1 MKLNLGF
8 AVFYILFSAYN
19 CLSYECY
26 SLDYTCNPQSLLINS
41 SSLNEDNVNHSNP
54 GETFSN
60 SGTRQWTRLLGVAGA
75 STTAYGITSDSLGNV
90 YTTGMTSGNLD
101 GQVQSGTQDL
111 FVTKYDG
118 NGNKQWTRL
127 LGVAGIQTLARGIT
141 SDNLG
146 NVYTTGTTFGNLDG
160 QALSG
165 TQDLFV
171 TKYDGSGNKQWT
183 RLLGVA
189 GATTQANGISRD
201 IFNNL
206 HVSGYTLGNL
216 DGQALS
222 GIQDL
227 FVTKYDTGGNKQWT
241 RLLGVAGQITQANG
255 VAFDSSGNIYLTGR
269 TSGNLDGQA
278 LSGIQDLFVTKY
290 DTGGNKQWTRLLGIA
305 GVSTTAYGITSDS
318 LGNVYTTGV
327 TSGNLDGQALSGTQ
341 DLFVTK
347 YDGNGN
353 KQWTR
358 LLGVAGQITQAN
370 GIASD
375 SSGNTYLTGRTS
387 GSLDGQALSGTQDLF
402 VTKYD
407 SGGNKQW
414 TRLLG
419 IAGVSTTA
427 YGITSDSLGDL
438 YSTGITSGN
447 LDGQILTGTQDL
459 FVLKYR

>member
-1 MKLNLGF
+1 M
-8 AVFYILFSAYN
+8 
-19 CLSYECY
+19 
-26 SLDYTCNPQSLLINS
+26 
-41 SSLNEDNVNHSNP
+41 NEDNVNHSNP

-75 STTAYGITSDSLGNV
+75 FTTAYGITSDSLGNV

-101 GQVQSGTQDL
+101 GQALSGTQDL

-127 LGVAGIQTLARGIT
+127 LGVAGIQTSARGIT

-290 DTGGNKQWTRLLGIA
+290 DTGGNKQWTRLLGVA

-347 YDGNGN
+347 YDTGGN

>member
-1 MKLNLGF
+1 
-8 AVFYILFSAYN
+8 
-19 CLSYECY
+19 
-26 SLDYTCNPQSLLINS
+26 
-41 SSLNEDNVNHSNP
+41 
-54 GETFSN
+54 
-60 SGTRQWTRLLGVAGA
+60 WTRLLGVAGA

-241 RLLGVAGQITQANG
+241 RLLGVAGQITQGNG

-290 DTGGNKQWTRLLGIA
+290 DTGGNKQWTRLLGVA

-327 TSGNLDGQALSGTQ
+327 TSGSLDGQALSGTQ

-347 YDGNGN
+347 YDTGGN

-387 GSLDGQALSGTQDLF
+387 GSLDGQALSGT
-402 VTKYD
+402 
-407 SGGNKQW
+407 
-414 TRLLG
+414 
-419 IAGVSTTA
+419 
-427 YGITSDSLGDL
+427 
-438 YSTGITSGN
+438 
-447 LDGQILTGTQDL
+447 
-459 FVLKYR
+459 

>member
-171 TKYDGSGNKQWT
+171 TKYDSGGNKQWT

-290 DTGGNKQWTRLLGIA
+290 DTGGNKQWTRLLGVA

-327 TSGNLDGQALSGTQ
+327 TSGSLDGQALSGTQ

-347 YDGNGN
+347 YDTGGN

-387 GSLDGQALSGTQDLF
+387 GSLDGQVLSGTQDLF

>member
-1 MKLNLGF
+1 M
-8 AVFYILFSAYN
+8 
-19 CLSYECY
+19 
-26 SLDYTCNPQSLLINS
+26 
-41 SSLNEDNVNHSNP
+41 NEDNVNHSNP

-241 RLLGVAGQITQANG
+241 RLLGVAGQITQGNG

-290 DTGGNKQWTRLLGIA
+290 DTGGNKQWTRLLGVA

-327 TSGNLDGQALSGTQ
+327 TSGSLDGQALSGTQ

-347 YDGNGN
+347 YDTGGN

>member
-1 MKLNLGF
+1 
-8 AVFYILFSAYN
+8 
-19 CLSYECY
+19 
-26 SLDYTCNPQSLLINS
+26 
-41 SSLNEDNVNHSNP
+41 EDNVNHSNP

-75 STTAYGITSDSLGNV
+75 FTTAYGITSDSLGNV

-127 LGVAGIQTLARGIT
+127 LGVAGIQTSARGIT

-290 DTGGNKQWTRLLGIA
+290 DTGGNKQWTRLLGVA

-347 YDGNGN
+347 YDTGGNR
-353 KQWTR
+353 QWTR

>member
-111 FVTKYDG
+111 FVTKYDTG
-118 NGNKQWTRL
+118 GNKQWTRL

-269 TSGNLDGQA
+269 TSGNLDGQT

-290 DTGGNKQWTRLLGIA
+290 DTGGNKQWTRLLGVA

-347 YDGNGN
+347 YDTGGN

-387 GSLDGQALSGTQDLF
+387 GSLDGQILSGTQDLF

-407 SGGNKQW
+407 TGGNKQW

>member
-290 DTGGNKQWTRLLGIA
+290 DTGGNKQWTRLLGVA

-347 YDGNGN
+347 YDTGGN

-387 GSLDGQALSGTQDLF
+387 GSLDGQILSGTQDLF

>member
-41 SSLNEDNVNHSNP
+41 SSLNEDNVNHSNS

-290 DTGGNKQWTRLLGIA
+290 DTGGNKQWTRLLGVA

-327 TSGNLDGQALSGTQ
+327 TSGSLDGQALSGTQ

-347 YDGNGN
+347 YDTGGN

>member
-90 YTTGMTSGNLD
+90 YTTGMTSGSLD

-146 NVYTTGTTFGNLDG
+146 NVYTTGMTSGNLDG

-290 DTGGNKQWTRLLGIA
+290 DTGGNKQWTRLLGVA

-347 YDGNGN
+347 YDTGGN

-387 GSLDGQALSGTQDLF
+387 GSLDGQILSGTQDLF

>member
-111 FVTKYDG
+111 FVTKYDTG
-118 NGNKQWTRL
+118 GNKQWTRL

-171 TKYDGSGNKQWT
+171 TKYDGNGNKQWT

-290 DTGGNKQWTRLLGIA
+290 DTGGNKQWTRLLGVA

-327 TSGNLDGQALSGTQ
+327 TSGSLDGQALSGTQ

-347 YDGNGN
+347 YDTGGN

>member
-241 RLLGVAGQITQANG
+241 RLLGVAGQITQGNG

-290 DTGGNKQWTRLLGIA
+290 DTG
-305 GVSTTAYGITSDS
+305 
-318 LGNVYTTGV
+318 
-327 TSGNLDGQALSGTQ
+327 
-341 DLFVTK
+341 
-347 YDGNGN
+347 GN

-419 IAGVSTTA
+419 VAGVSTTAYGITSDSLGNVYTTGVTSGSLDGQALSGTQDLFVTKYDTGGNKQWTRLLGIAGVSTTA

>member
-127 LGVAGIQTLARGIT
+127 LGVAGIQTLARGTT

-241 RLLGVAGQITQANG
+241 RLLGVAGQITQGNG

-290 DTGGNKQWTRLLGIA
+290 DTGGNKQWTRLLGVA

-347 YDGNGN
+347 YD
-353 KQWTR
+353 T
-358 LLGVAGQITQAN
+358 
-370 GIASD
+370 
-375 SSGNTYLTGRTS
+375 
-387 GSLDGQALSGTQDLF
+387 
-402 VTKYD
+402 
-407 SGGNKQW
+407 GGNKQW

>member
-1 MKLNLGF
+1 M
-8 AVFYILFSAYN
+8 
-19 CLSYECY
+19 
-26 SLDYTCNPQSLLINS
+26 
-41 SSLNEDNVNHSNP
+41 NEDNVNHSNP

-241 RLLGVAGQITQANG
+241 RLLGVAGQITQGNG

-290 DTGGNKQWTRLLGIA
+290 DTGGNKQWTRLLGVA

-347 YDGNGN
+347 YDTGGN

-387 GSLDGQALSGTQDLF
+387 GSLDGQILSGTQDLF

>member
-111 FVTKYDG
+111 FVTKYDTG
-118 NGNKQWTRL
+118 GNKQWTRL

-290 DTGGNKQWTRLLGIA
+290 DTGGNKQWTRLLGVA

-347 YDGNGN
+347 YDTGGN

-387 GSLDGQALSGTQDLF
+387 GSLDGQILSGTQDLF

>member
-1 MKLNLGF
+1 M
-8 AVFYILFSAYN
+8 
-19 CLSYECY
+19 
-26 SLDYTCNPQSLLINS
+26 
-41 SSLNEDNVNHSNP
+41 NEDNVNHSNP

-111 FVTKYDG
+111 FVTKYDTG
-118 NGNKQWTRL
+118 GNKQWTRL

-171 TKYDGSGNKQWT
+171 TKYDGNGNKQWT

-290 DTGGNKQWTRLLGIA
+290 DTGGNKQWTRLLGVA

-327 TSGNLDGQALSGTQ
+327 TSGSLDGQALSGTQ

-347 YDGNGN
+347 YDTGGN

>member
-171 TKYDGSGNKQWT
+171 TKYDGNGNKQWT

-290 DTGGNKQWTRLLGIA
+290 DTGGNKQWTRLLGVA

-327 TSGNLDGQALSGTQ
+327 TSGSLDGQALSGTQ

-347 YDGNGN
+347 YDTGGN

>member
-241 RLLGVAGQITQANG
+241 RLLGVAGQITQGNG

-290 DTGGNKQWTRLLGIA
+290 DTGGNKQWTRLLGVA

-327 TSGNLDGQALSGTQ
+327 TSGSLDGQALSGTQ

-347 YDGNGN
+347 YDTGGN

-414 TRLLG
+414 TRL
-419 IAGVSTTA
+419 
-427 YGITSDSLGDL
+427 
-438 YSTGITSGN
+438 
-447 LDGQILTGTQDL
+447 
-459 FVLKYR
+459 

>member
-8 AVFYILFSAYN
+8 VVFYILFSAYN

-75 STTAYGITSDSLGNV
+75 FTTAYGITSDSLGNV

-101 GQVQSGTQDL
+101 GQALSGTQDL

-127 LGVAGIQTLARGIT
+127 LGVAGIQTSARGIT

-189 GATTQANGISRD
+189 GAITQANGISRD

-290 DTGGNKQWTRLLGIA
+290 DTGGNKQWTRLLGVA

-347 YDGNGN
+347 YDTGGNR
-353 KQWTR
+353 QWTR

>member
-1 MKLNLGF
+1 
-8 AVFYILFSAYN
+8 
-19 CLSYECY
+19 
-26 SLDYTCNPQSLLINS
+26 
-41 SSLNEDNVNHSNP
+41 
-54 GETFSN
+54 
-60 SGTRQWTRLLGVAGA
+60 
-75 STTAYGITSDSLGNV
+75 ITSDSLGNV

-241 RLLGVAGQITQANG
+241 RLLGVAGQITQGNG

-290 DTGGNKQWTRLLGIA
+290 DTGGNKQWTRLLGVA

-341 DLFVTK
+341 DLF
-347 YDGNGN
+347 
-353 KQWTR
+353 
-358 LLGVAGQITQAN
+358 
-370 GIASD
+370 
-375 SSGNTYLTGRTS
+375 
-387 GSLDGQALSGTQDLF
+387 
-402 VTKYD
+402 
-407 SGGNKQW
+407 
-414 TRLLG
+414 
-419 IAGVSTTA
+419 
-427 YGITSDSLGDL
+427 
-438 YSTGITSGN
+438 
-447 LDGQILTGTQDL
+447 
-459 FVLKYR
+459 

>member
-171 TKYDGSGNKQWT
+171 TKYD
-183 RLLGVA
+183 
-189 GATTQANGISRD
+189 
-201 IFNNL
+201 
-206 HVSGYTLGNL
+206 
-216 DGQALS
+216 
-222 GIQDL
+222 
-227 FVTKYDTGGNKQWT
+227 TGGNKQWT
-241 RLLGVAGQITQANG
+241 RLLGVAGQITQGNG

-290 DTGGNKQWTRLLGIA
+290 DTGGNKQWTRLLGVA

-327 TSGNLDGQALSGTQ
+327 TSGSLDGQALSGTQ

-347 YDGNGN
+347 YDTGGN

>member
-1 MKLNLGF
+1 M
-8 AVFYILFSAYN
+8 
-19 CLSYECY
+19 
-26 SLDYTCNPQSLLINS
+26 
-41 SSLNEDNVNHSNP
+41 NEDNVNHSNP

-241 RLLGVAGQITQANG
+241 RLLGVAGQITQGNG

-290 DTGGNKQWTRLLGIA
+290 DTGGNKQWTRLLGVA

-327 TSGNLDGQALSGTQ
+327 TSGSLDGQALSGTQ

-347 YDGNGN
+347 YDTGGN

-375 SSGNTYLTGRTS
+375 CSGNTYLTGRTS

>member
-1 MKLNLGF
+1 M
-8 AVFYILFSAYN
+8 
-19 CLSYECY
+19 
-26 SLDYTCNPQSLLINS
+26 
-41 SSLNEDNVNHSNP
+41 NEDNVNHSNP

-290 DTGGNKQWTRLLGIA
+290 DTGGNKQWTRLLGVA

-347 YDGNGN
+347 YDTGGN

>member
-8 AVFYILFSAYN
+8 AVFYILFSVYN

-171 TKYDGSGNKQWT
+171 TKYDGNGNKQWT

-290 DTGGNKQWTRLLGIA
+290 DTGGNKQWTRLLGVA

-327 TSGNLDGQALSGTQ
+327 TSGSLDGQALSGTQ

-347 YDGNGN
+347 YDTGGN

>member
-241 RLLGVAGQITQANG
+241 RLLGVAGQITQGNG

-290 DTGGNKQWTRLLGIA
+290 DTGGNKQWTRLLGVA

-347 YDGNGN
+347 YDTGGN

>member
-1 MKLNLGF
+1 M
-8 AVFYILFSAYN
+8 
-19 CLSYECY
+19 
-26 SLDYTCNPQSLLINS
+26 
-41 SSLNEDNVNHSNP
+41 NEDNVNHSNP

-90 YTTGMTSGNLD
+90 YTTGMTSGSLD

-146 NVYTTGTTFGNLDG
+146 NVYTTGMTSGNLDG

-290 DTGGNKQWTRLLGIA
+290 DTGGNKQWTRLLGVA

-347 YDGNGN
+347 YDTGGN

-387 GSLDGQALSGTQDLF
+387 GSLDGQILSGTQDLF

>member
-1 MKLNLGF
+1 M
-8 AVFYILFSAYN
+8 
-19 CLSYECY
+19 
-26 SLDYTCNPQSLLINS
+26 
-41 SSLNEDNVNHSNP
+41 NEDNVNHSNP

-127 LGVAGIQTLARGIT
+127 LGVAGIQTLARGTT

-241 RLLGVAGQITQANG
+241 RLLGVAGQITQGNG

-290 DTGGNKQWTRLLGIA
+290 DTGGNKQWTRLLGVA

-347 YDGNGN
+347 YDTGGN

-387 GSLDGQALSGTQDLF
+387 GSLDGQILSGTQDLF

-407 SGGNKQW
+407 TGGNKQW

>member
-1 MKLNLGF
+1 M
-8 AVFYILFSAYN
+8 
-19 CLSYECY
+19 
-26 SLDYTCNPQSLLINS
+26 
-41 SSLNEDNVNHSNP
+41 NEDNVNHSNP

-75 STTAYGITSDSLGNV
+75 FTTAYGITSDSLGNV

-127 LGVAGIQTLARGIT
+127 LGVAGIQTSARGIT

-290 DTGGNKQWTRLLGIA
+290 DTGGNKQWTRLLGVA

-347 YDGNGN
+347 YDTGGNR
-353 KQWTR
+353 QWTR

>member
-8 AVFYILFSAYN
+8 VVFYILFSAYN

-127 LGVAGIQTLARGIT
+127 LGVAGIQTSARGIT

-290 DTGGNKQWTRLLGIA
+290 DTGGNKQWTRLLGVA

-353 KQWTR
+353 RQWTR

>member
-1 MKLNLGF
+1 M
-8 AVFYILFSAYN
+8 
-19 CLSYECY
+19 
-26 SLDYTCNPQSLLINS
+26 
-41 SSLNEDNVNHSNP
+41 NEDNVNHSNP

-290 DTGGNKQWTRLLGIA
+290 DTGGNKQWTRLLGVA

-327 TSGNLDGQALSGTQ
+327 TSGSLDGQALSGTQ

-347 YDGNGN
+347 YDTGGN

>member
-241 RLLGVAGQITQANG
+241 RLLGVAGQITQGNG

-290 DTGGNKQWTRLLGIA
+290 DTGGNKQWTRLLGVA

-327 TSGNLDGQALSGTQ
+327 TSGSLDGQALSGTQ

-347 YDGNGN
+347 YDTGGN

>member
-127 LGVAGIQTLARGIT
+127 LGVAGIQTLARGTT

-241 RLLGVAGQITQANG
+241 RLLGVAGQITQGNG

-290 DTGGNKQWTRLLGIA
+290 DTGGNKQWTRLLGVA

-347 YDGNGN
+347 YDTGGN

-387 GSLDGQALSGTQDLF
+387 GSLDGQILSGTQDLF

-407 SGGNKQW
+407 TGGNKQW

>member
-241 RLLGVAGQITQANG
+241 RLLGVAGQITQGNG

-290 DTGGNKQWTRLLGIA
+290 DTGGNKQWTRLLGVA

-318 LGNVYTTGV
+318 LGNVYTTGM
-327 TSGNLDGQALSGTQ
+327 TSGNLDGQVQSGTQ

-347 YDGNGN
+347 YDTGGN

>member
-60 SGTRQWTRLLGVAGA
+60 SGTRQWTRLLGVAG
-75 STTAYGITSDSLGNV
+75 
-90 YTTGMTSGNLD
+90 
-101 GQVQSGTQDL
+101 
-111 FVTKYDG
+111 
-118 NGNKQWTRL
+118 
-127 LGVAGIQTLARGIT
+127 
-141 SDNLG
+141 
-146 NVYTTGTTFGNLDG
+146 
-160 QALSG
+160 
-165 TQDLFV
+165 
-171 TKYDGSGNKQWT
+171 
-183 RLLGVA
+183 
-189 GATTQANGISRD
+189 
-201 IFNNL
+201 
-206 HVSGYTLGNL
+206 
-216 DGQALS
+216 
-222 GIQDL
+222 
-227 FVTKYDTGGNKQWT
+227 
-241 RLLGVAGQITQANG
+241 
-255 VAFDSSGNIYLTGR
+255 
-269 TSGNLDGQA
+269 
-278 LSGIQDLFVTKY
+278 
-290 DTGGNKQWTRLLGIA
+290 
-305 GVSTTAYGITSDS
+305 
-318 LGNVYTTGV
+318 
-327 TSGNLDGQALSGTQ
+327 
-341 DLFVTK
+341 
-347 YDGNGN
+347 
-353 KQWTR
+353 
-358 LLGVAGQITQAN
+358 QITQAN

-387 GSLDGQALSGTQDLF
+387 GSLDGQILSGTQDLF

>member
-290 DTGGNKQWTRLLGIA
+290 DTGGNKQWTRLLGVA

-347 YDGNGN
+347 YDTGGNR
-353 KQWTR
+353 QWTR

>member
-111 FVTKYDG
+111 FVTKYDTG
-118 NGNKQWTRL
+118 GNKQWTRL

-278 LSGIQDLFVTKY
+278 LSGTQDLFVTKY
-290 DTGGNKQWTRLLGIA
+290 DGSGNKQWTRLLGVA
-305 GVSTTAYGITSDS
+305 GATTQANGISRDIFNNLHVSG
-318 LGNVYTTGV
+318 YTL
-327 TSGNLDGQALSGTQ
+327 GNLDGQALSGTQ

-347 YDGNGN
+347 YDTGGN

>member
-1 MKLNLGF
+1 M
-8 AVFYILFSAYN
+8 
-19 CLSYECY
+19 
-26 SLDYTCNPQSLLINS
+26 
-41 SSLNEDNVNHSNP
+41 NEDNVNHSNP

-75 STTAYGITSDSLGNV
+75 FTTAYGITSDSLGNV

-127 LGVAGIQTLARGIT
+127 LGVAGIQTSARGIT

-290 DTGGNKQWTRLLGIA
+290 DTGGSKQWTRLLGVA

-327 TSGNLDGQALSGTQ
+327 TSGSLDGQALSGTQ

-347 YDGNGN
+347 YDTGGNR
-353 KQWTR
+353 QWTR

>member
-111 FVTKYDG
+111 FVTKYDTG
-118 NGNKQWTRL
+118 GNKQWTRL

-290 DTGGNKQWTRLLGIA
+290 DTGGNKQWTRLLGVA

-327 TSGNLDGQALSGTQ
+327 TSGNLDGQVLSGTQ

-347 YDGNGN
+347 YDTGGN

-387 GSLDGQALSGTQDLF
+387 GSLDGQVLSGTQDLF

-407 SGGNKQW
+407 TGGNKQW

-419 IAGVSTTA
+419 VTVVSTTA
-427 YGITSDSLGDL
+427 YGITSNSLGDL